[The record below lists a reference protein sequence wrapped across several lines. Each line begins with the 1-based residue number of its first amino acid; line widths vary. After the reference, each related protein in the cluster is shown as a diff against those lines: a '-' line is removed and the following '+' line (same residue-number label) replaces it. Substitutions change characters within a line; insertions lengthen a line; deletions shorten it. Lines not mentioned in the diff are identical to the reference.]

1 MLIPSNKKKHYTYF
15 ISGSDNFMYEI
26 YNIQKEDTLQ
36 QIANKYGTTE
46 SILLKINGLD
56 DNYKPIPNTQ
66 IIVPIDQNKTYRYY
80 TVKKGDSIYQIAKNN
95 NIDYELLLKINGL
108 DKDDYIYPNQTI
120 LLPKNGLTV
129 YLTKQSDTINDIIE
143 NLNTTLDELIEENP
157 NIYLAPEQI
166 IVFKEK

>member
-1 MLIPSNKKKHYTYF
+1 
-15 ISGSDNFMYEI
+15 MYEI
-26 YNIQKEDTLQ
+26 YNVQNGDTLQ
-36 QIANKYGTTE
+36 QVASKYGTTE
-46 SILLKINGLD
+46 SILLQINGFPD
-56 DNYKPIPNTQ
+56 DYKLIPNTQ
-66 IIVPIDQNKTYRYY
+66 IVVPIDQNKTYRYY

-95 NIDYELLLKINGL
+95 NIDYELLLKLNGL

-129 YLTKQSDTINDIIE
+129 YLTKQGDTISDIIE
-143 NLNTTLDELIEENP
+143 NLNTTLNELIEENP

>member
-1 MLIPSNKKKHYTYF
+1 
-15 ISGSDNFMYEI
+15 MYEI
-26 YNIQKEDTLQ
+26 YNVQNGDTLQ
-36 QIANKYGTTE
+36 QVASKYGTTE
-46 SILLKINGLD
+46 AILLQINGFPD
-56 DNYKPIPNTQ
+56 DYKLIPNTQ
-66 IIVPIDQNKTYRYY
+66 IVVPIDQNKTYRYY

-95 NIDYELLLKINGL
+95 NIDYELLLKLNGL

-129 YLTKQSDTINDIIE
+129 YLTKQGDTISDIIE
-143 NLNTTLDELIEENP
+143 NLNTTLNELIEENP